1 MLVIATAVLRAY
13 VPNDLL
19 QQLRVTV
26 DDCRKLARLIDDP
39 HTAQRL
45 LRLAGELEAHLEKAA
60 RAGLGGNTRDEPR
73 RSGADID
80 E

>member
-1 MLVIATAVLRAY
+1 M
-13 VPNDLL
+13 PNDLL
-19 QQLRVTV
+19 QQLQVTV

-39 HTAQRL
+39 HTARRL

-60 RAGLGGNTRDEPR
+60 RAGLRAISREPR
-73 RSGADID
+73 RSGAEID

>member
-1 MLVIATAVLRAY
+1 LVIATAVLRAH

-19 QQLRVTV
+19 QQLQVTV

-39 HTAQRL
+39 HTAGRL

-60 RAGLGGNTRDEPR
+60 RAGPGARSLEPPS
-73 RSGADID
+73 SGADIH